1 MFKIFFKKKR
11 WSVVNDN
18 KAKVMISDYSS
29 EMRPLEL
36 RFKLLKLAP
45 LHDHQQGGLGRAA
58 TA

>member
-1 MFKIFFKKKR
+1 MKKR

-45 LHDHQQGGLGRAA
+45 LHDHQQGGIGRAA